1 MLENFGEGWC
11 SRLLWG
17 VVLFV
22 NFTLLSYDKTCYQN
36 LKMLIKVEALAL
48 CSSLSLFCELWALC
62 DAVLK
67 CLAVVQFHDFI
78 PWWWQRSWAML
89 HAPPKNVGCCFQ
101 HPTTAMY
108 PYPYNMS
115 TPVCLFFTQLSVP
128 NALFQ
133 VHCSKWDMC
142 IFTTV
147 SRYHHHSG
155 LSSRVGLGWG
165 VKKDHEKLMIGSF
178 ETQFTLSTTRG
189 L

>member
-115 TPVCLFFTQLSVP
+115 TPVCLFFTQLSLCLMHFFKSIAANEICASLQQFP
-128 NALFQ
+128 
-133 VHCSKWDMC
+133 D
-142 IFTTV
+142 IITI
-147 SRYHHHSG
+147 
-155 LSSRVGLGWG
+155 LGYPQELG
-165 VKKDHEKLMIGSF
+165 
-178 ETQFTLSTTRG
+178 
-189 L
+189 